1 MSSNLARRNRRAP
14 VLCILLLLFST
25 IITAFGTL
33 IYALA
38 ENAWLWKGF
47 QFNALYIIPQMLY
60 NVVSFSVVF
69 LLLLAF
75 VLCFKPKGWVIS
87 ILSFTA
93 SAFMLVVGLLIAIPG
108 VSESVD
114 SIIEWVNNSDFVGL
128 PSIVTL
134 ITFVLEIIFA
144 LLPLISSVCWFS
156 LGLSGVLS
164 SLQHRSE
171 RKGLRGFLAT
181 LSVTFGIFAS
191 SLFIISSFGN
201 TVILIEEIV
210 SICVRIFAQV
220 NEPSIYTMLIAFIP
234 FTVANFFGA
243 VGTVLLSAYLVSPFK
258 RGYKPQETDPLIV
271 YAIDEDDP
279 VMCEIDGGAQN
290 TEEVAPEK
298 ATEAIAEDVPKAEE
312 SPEELAEEITEEA
325 TEVEGDAAT
334 EEATEVEGDAATEEA
349 IEVEGDAATE
359 EATVPTEEPPEE
371 PTEEVSM
378 AEESAATYCE
388 TREEEAK
395 RAAAYIEEMHK
406 VKERELKDEKIHEEA
421 VKKATK
427 RWTPILIISFVTLLA
442 SLVFEPGLLI
452 STTAGI
458 IGLAVILFAKKKT
471 PIIVLAIINMVLGGG
486 LLSIAAGIL
495 MIFIPADSLIQK
507 NS

>member
-334 EEATEVEGDAATEEA
+334 EEAT
-349 IEVEGDAATE
+349 
-359 EATVPTEEPPEE
+359 VPTEEPPEE